1 MLFIDLTIDLD
12 QKERKRKRDVKMK
25 SYYSDSEICKT
36 ESQNL
41 WCFVFED
48 EGALKIEW
56 VGAKRSEKYEN
67 NQKACA
73 DALISAR
80 CLFWKSES
88 AWINFWNAWKSQKK

>member
-41 WCFVFED
+41 
-48 EGALKIEW
+48 
-56 VGAKRSEKYEN
+56 
-67 NQKACA
+67 
-73 DALISAR
+73 
-80 CLFWKSES
+80 
-88 AWINFWNAWKSQKK
+88 